1 MAGDEAGGR
10 VEEAQ
15 HGARRADALQAAQPH
30 APLSAH
36 LRGPLLPSR
45 GAAAGGRGGD
55 FYVSRQMSLSASSG
69 RGVADAVAVL
79 ALR

>member
-30 APLSAH
+30 APLSAP
-36 LRGPLLPSR
+36 LREPLLPQ
-45 GAAAGGRGGD
+45 GGRGGGN
-55 FYVSRQMSLSASSG
+55 FIYVSREMSLSASSG

-79 ALR
+79 AL